1 MLTIKTYLG
10 KKMYSFTMPWPP
22 SVNGYWRAFKGRQ
35 IISKRGRDYRKQA
48 VDRMKELNLNG
59 EMLKSNLSV
68 SLVLNPPTLRRYDI
82 DNFNKGLF
90 DSMSEAKFWEDD
102 EQVHRLTIRKGV
114 KTKGGN
120 VEVIVKII

>member
-1 MLTIKTYLG
+1 
-10 KKMYSFTMPWPP
+10 MYKFTMPWPP

-48 VDRMKELNLNG
+48 VARMKELNLSG

-68 SLVLNPPTLRRYDI
+68 SLVLNPPTLRRYDV

-90 DSMSEAKFWEDD
+90 DAMSEAKFWEDD
-102 EQVHRLTIRKGV
+102 EQVHRLTIKKGV